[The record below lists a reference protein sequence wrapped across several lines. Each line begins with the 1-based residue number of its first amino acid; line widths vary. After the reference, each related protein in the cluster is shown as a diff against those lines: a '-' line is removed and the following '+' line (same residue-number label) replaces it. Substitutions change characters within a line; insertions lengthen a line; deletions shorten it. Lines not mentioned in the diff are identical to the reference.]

1 MTTKQ
6 AGRIGGLRRAERIRT
21 GELPRPTTGGR
32 PPQPRYCE
40 RCGMLCESATEARR
54 HACLADTKGKP

>member
-6 AGRIGGLRRAERIRT
+6 AGKLGGLRRAERIRL
-21 GELPRPTTGGR
+21 GEIPRPTAGGR

-40 RCGMLCESATEARR
+40 RCGMLCESATEARK
-54 HACLADTKGKP
+54 HGCLGKENSK